1 MTQLLIEDPKPM
13 IRKFQRSIVPFAI
26 GLSMACASLPAFSHG
41 DEPHGDHDAHHGG
54 FVMMYEDIHFEVA
67 AVPTGGIQIYY
78 TNAIRAELPAATV
91 SDVAVE
97 IVRPGSDTEY
107 VAMGISAAGDF
118 WEGDSA
124 PVAEDGAIVRVGFLY
139 EGQPLMLDVPAT
151 ALIQTPASTTAADA
165 GNHAGH

>member
-1 MTQLLIEDPKPM
+1 MNQLLIEDLKPM
-13 IRKFQRSIVPFAI
+13 IRKLQRGIVPLAVVF
-26 GLSMACASLPAFSHG
+26 SMACASLPAFPHG
-41 DEPHGDHDAHHGG
+41 DELHGDHDAHHGG

-67 AVPTGGIQIYY
+67 AAPTGGIQIYY

-107 VAMGISAAGDF
+107 VSMGISAAGDF

-124 PVAEDGAIVRVGFLY
+124 PVAEEGAIVRVGFLY

-151 ALIQTPASTTAADA
+151 ALIPAPASTSAVTAGD
-165 GNHAGH
+165 HAGH